1 MSKHEIYSRD
11 ATVYLVSGKDKFDA
25 LHRAIEQSGFVANL
39 LARWSASGKSK
50 QDFLIVIKPNIMTAS
65 LHQEDSP
72 VYTDPALVE
81 DLIHIMREQGFANF
95 AVVEAENV
103 YNYSYTGR
111 RVHKVA
117 EPCGYTGNG
126 YRIASMTEE
135 YLVSSMRGSAATAS
149 PVMCATPLPI
159 TRALSLL
166 PKTSLRWTG

>member
-72 VYTDPALVE
+72 VYTEPALAE

-117 EPCGYTGNG
+117 ELCSYTGNG

-135 YLVSSMRGSAATAS
+135 KQERKTRFCHSERAFFASEESPCRKEIPRFARNDKQRGE
-149 PVMCATPLPI
+149 
-159 TRALSLL
+159 
-166 PKTSLRWTG
+166 